1 MNNVKKFCSDLATW
15 SRTTGVVIHVFIIRS
30 IVLLT
35 KIFLHTNIPLCF
47 QVMDELKL
55 PIFTAR
61 PGQVEADLSK
71 HCQDAWNMLGGKK
84 IGLLLAILPDKNG
97 SLYGNIFYSKLS
109 FFTDYDVY
117 VMPDTTLNN
126 RKFQKDL

>member
-1 MNNVKKFCSDLATW
+1 M
-15 SRTTGVVIHVFIIRS
+15 I
-30 IVLLT
+30 
-35 KIFLHTNIPLCF
+35 TNIPLCF
-47 QVMDELKL
+47 QGMDELKL

-71 HCQDAWNMLGGKK
+71 HCQDAWNMLRGQK

-109 FFTDYDVY
+109 FFTDYDVCH
-117 VMPDTTLNN
+117 V
-126 RKFQKDL
+126 

>member
-97 SLYGNIFYSKLS
+97 SLYGNIYYGKLS
-109 FFTDYDVY
+109 FFTDYDVCH
-117 VMPDTTLNN
+117 V
-126 RKFQKDL
+126 